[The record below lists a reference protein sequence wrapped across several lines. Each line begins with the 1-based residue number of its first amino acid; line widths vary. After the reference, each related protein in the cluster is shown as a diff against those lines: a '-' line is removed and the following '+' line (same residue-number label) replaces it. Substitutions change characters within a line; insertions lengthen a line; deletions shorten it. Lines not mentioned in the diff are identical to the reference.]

1 MRTIVFKSNE
11 EQDIKLL
18 IALANRLGILYQEI
32 EQENSEKE
40 EFIDSDTSLLYE
52 GLELDDSPII
62 MSYDEYEKTDKS
74 IEFSEQN
81 TDRELAKNSFGALE
95 NDNEQTVEELLNM
108 LSP

>member
-52 GLELDDSPII
+52 DLELDNSP
-62 MSYDEYEKTDKS
+62 
-74 IEFSEQN
+74 N
-81 TDRELAKNSFGALE
+81 N
-95 NDNEQTVEELLNM
+95 
-108 LSP
+108 

>member
-32 EQENSEKE
+32 EQKNSEIE

-52 GLELDDSPII
+52 DLDLNSSPII
-62 MSYDEYEKTDKS
+62 MSYEDYEKID
-74 IEFSEQN
+74 IQLEISEQK
-81 TDRELAKNSFGALE
+81 TDRELAKTSFGALE
-95 NDNEQTVEELLNM
+95 DDNEQTLEELLNM
-108 LSP
+108 LTP